1 MIQRKHLPALLLLAF
16 MPAAVMAQD
25 YPVRPVRVISPYPP
39 GSSADII
46 GRIYAPRLTET
57 LGKQFVVDNR
67 AGASGNIAAE
77 IVARAAPD
85 GYTLLL
91 LNTAVVASQPLYK
104 NLPFDVA
111 RDFQS
116 VGMLGIAAYL
126 LVVNHSVPAK
136 SVQELVALA

>member
-1 MIQRKHLPALLLLAF
+1 M
-16 MPAAVMAQD
+16 
-25 YPVRPVRVISPYPP
+25 RVISPYPP

-46 GRIYAPRLTET
+46 GRIYAPKLTET

-85 GYTLLL
+85 GYTMLL

-104 NLPFDVA
+104 NLPFEVT
-111 RDFQS
+111 RDFAP
-116 VGMLGIAAYL
+116 VGMLGIAGYL
-126 LVVNHSVPAK
+126 LVVNQSVRVNRGQTLRFPRI
-136 SVQELVALA
+136 